1 MLRTLLIAL
10 LSIGIID
17 CSLAQQIDSWDRDWD
32 KVLSDESDEK
42 EIFSESLYEELSELS
57 ENPLNINVITK
68 EQLEKFPFLS
78 SLQIESLLTY
88 LYINGPMKTLNELLL
103 VENFDYDTQKLFR
116 HFVYIG
122 EEKTNESVFSSLR
135 NIAKYGK
142 HEVITR
148 IDVPLYKK
156 NGYQHYSDDVLQRYP
171 NRQYL
176 GDPYYHSL
184 RYSFKYSDRLYA
196 GFVFEKD
203 AGEPFFSKN
212 TRSYDY
218 TSFYIL
224 LKNVGGF
231 KSLALGNYRL
241 RFGQG
246 LVMNT
251 DFSLGKNS
259 LLSSI
264 NWGGR
269 GIKKHSSASESNA
282 FQGLAATYQLWK
294 FDLTAFFSYR
304 QLDSNLDEKLFITSL
319 KTDGLHRTPL
329 EYSKRKNT
337 DNALYGSNISFY
349 SGGFHLGLTAVYTT
363 FNRVLKPGEQHYKYY
378 DPHGYKFFT
387 SGFDYMYQSRKFI
400 FSGETA
406 ISKNGALATLN
417 SIQYRPWEQYKFV
430 LLQRYYAHNYHSLYG
445 NSFSENSVLRNESGI
460 YFGLEASPFSRW
472 RFSGYID
479 FCYFPWLKYG
489 VSAASHSG
497 ETSVQA
503 IYEKE
508 KRFKIL
514 FRYRCK
520 IKERD
525 YKDYKGKYL
534 ASHVLHR
541 FRFQQ
546 DYSPSEWITLSTLL
560 DYNCSQFMNSFGKG
574 YMFTERLSWKPN
586 KLPISLNI
594 NFSYFNTD
602 SYENRISVY
611 EHGLLHTFSVP
622 SFYYHGIHGSTV
634 FRWDMNKL
642 LTTLVKISYT
652 NYFNRSSIGTGTE
665 QINAS
670 HREDISVQVRLKI

>member
-1 MLRTLLIAL
+1 M
-10 LSIGIID
+10 
-17 CSLAQQIDSWDRDWD
+17 
-32 KVLSDESDEK
+32 
-42 EIFSESLYEELSELS
+42 
-57 ENPLNINVITK
+57 
-68 EQLEKFPFLS
+68 
-78 SLQIESLLTY
+78 
-88 LYINGPMKTLNELLL
+88 
-103 VENFDYDTQKLFR
+103 
-116 HFVYIG
+116 
-122 EEKTNESVFSSLR
+122 
-135 NIAKYGK
+135 
-142 HEVITR
+142 
-148 IDVPLYKK
+148 
-156 NGYQHYSDDVLQRYP
+156 
-171 NRQYL
+171 
-176 GDPYYHSL
+176 
-184 RYSFKYSDRLYA
+184 
-196 GFVFEKD
+196 
-203 AGEPFFSKN
+203 
-212 TRSYDY
+212 
-218 TSFYIL
+218 
-224 LKNVGGF
+224 
-231 KSLALGNYRL
+231 
-241 RFGQG
+241 
-246 LVMNT
+246 
-251 DFSLGKNS
+251 
-259 LLSSI
+259 
-264 NWGGR
+264 
-269 GIKKHSSASESNA
+269 
-282 FQGLAATYQLWK
+282 
-294 FDLTAFFSYR
+294 
-304 QLDSNLDEKLFITSL
+304 
-319 KTDGLHRTPL
+319 
-329 EYSKRKNT
+329 
-337 DNALYGSNISFY
+337 YGSNISFH

-363 FNRVLKPGEQHYKYY
+363 FNRVLKPDEQHYKYY
-378 DPHGYKFFT
+378 DPRGYKFFT
-387 SGFDYMYQSRKFI
+387 SGFDYMYQSGKLI

-417 SIQYRPWEQYKFV
+417 SIQYKPWEHYKFV

-472 RFSGYID
+472 RLSGYID

-525 YKDYKGKYL
+525 YKDNKGKYL

-546 DYSPSEWITLSTLL
+546 DYSPSEWITLSTLF

-586 KLPISLNI
+586 KFPISLNI

-622 SFYYHGIHGSTV
+622 SFYYHGLHGSTV